1 MSILAIFPPVF
12 ALFDL
17 VQGFVPVAAPDL
29 VYTVDIAPV
38 ELALLAG
45 YVEGMSQNLL
55 FLLWEAHSPAAILA
69 LFLYSDAVKHLAF
82 VVLVRLLPREEL
94 FPKRERDLLELLS
107 QGLGIAEVGRDVVLD
122 IPEERVGGLP
132 TLFLRLLGR
141 PLQGRN
147 RQHFV
152 DAWLSFGSG
161 DELQQSVVHQLLTG
175 SGGGMSGADV
185 HHLHY
190 ASVVQL
196 ECFRPVQAVRRVHEL
211 VP

>member
-1 MSILAIFPPVF
+1 MISTPMSILAIFSPVF

-17 VQGFVPVAAPDL
+17 VQGLVPVAAPDL
-29 VYTVDIAPV
+29 VNAVDIAPV

-55 FLLWEAHSPAAILA
+55 FLLWEAHSPAAILVP
-69 LFLYSDAVKHLAF
+69 FLLSYTVEHLAD

-94 FPKRERDLLELLS
+94 FPERERDLLELLS

-122 IPEERVGGLP
+122 IPEERVGGL
-132 TLFLRLLGR
+132 LALLLRLLGG

-161 DELQQSVVHQLLTG
+161 DELQQPVVHQLLTG
-175 SGGGMSGADV
+175 CD
-185 HHLHY
+185 
-190 ASVVQL
+190 
-196 ECFRPVQAVRRVHEL
+196 RRYL
-211 VP
+211 